1 MQNISKYI
9 KIYNSPTVA
18 TKSCLFEDAR
28 ALDSFAQVSRLGTDK
43 TGTLTKGSFELHDI
57 VVMPGQLEKRPRID
71 LGIWRVMELQNTMIL
86 GWNMDVLGFINL

>member
-1 MQNISKYI
+1 
-9 KIYNSPTVA
+9 
-18 TKSCLFEDAR
+18 
-28 ALDSFAQVSRLGTDK
+28 LGTDK

-86 GWNMDVLGFINL
+86 A